1 MGKTTKLTVLI
12 ALLFFILHSNDTF
25 ASQDK
30 EPPTQLIIRLF
41 KTIKQIK
48 KADPDKKIFLS
59 PEEDKNNKELAVVL
73 NRMLNIRYICSYAL
87 MKHWNHMLDTDRQFF
102 VSVFTDLL
110 SKVAYPNASKFLK
123 DLTVTIRREKKIRN
137 KIMVYTTV
145 IHKEEG
151 RIDIDFKLMRVH
163 DGWTVI
169 DVYLDDVS
177 LARNLR
183 TQSLK
188 IIRDH
193 SFEELISRM
202 TKKIKERDAAHLKE
216 VTGRN

>member
-1 MGKTTKLTVLI
+1 M
-12 ALLFFILHSNDTF
+12 
-25 ASQDK
+25 
-30 EPPTQLIIRLF
+30 IIRLF

-87 MKHWNHMLDTDRQFF
+87 MKHWNHMLDTDRQLF

>member
-1 MGKTTKLTVLI
+1 
-12 ALLFFILHSNDTF
+12 
-25 ASQDK
+25 
-30 EPPTQLIIRLF
+30 
-41 KTIKQIK
+41 
-48 KADPDKKIFLS
+48 
-59 PEEDKNNKELAVVL
+59 
-73 NRMLNIRYICSYAL
+73 
-87 MKHWNHMLDTDRQFF
+87 
-102 VSVFTDLL
+102 
-110 SKVAYPNASKFLK
+110 
-123 DLTVTIRREKKIRN
+123 
-137 KIMVYTTV
+137 MVYTTV